1 MADDIKSLAKRVEQ
15 LEKDLKTAQL
25 ALGKKVNMDEVKGEL
40 KGLQIVDLQKDA
52 VELTKR
58 VAALE
63 AKQK

>member
-15 LEKDLKTAQL
+15 LEKDLKAAQL